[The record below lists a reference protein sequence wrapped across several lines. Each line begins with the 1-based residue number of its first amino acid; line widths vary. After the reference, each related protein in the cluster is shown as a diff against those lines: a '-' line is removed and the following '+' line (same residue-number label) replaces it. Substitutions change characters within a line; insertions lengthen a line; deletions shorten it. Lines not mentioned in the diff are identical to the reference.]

1 MVFYALHLLISY
13 YISNVT
19 NVKNGLNTMLRSD
32 RVKRIPDCLAGIL
45 SNATVKIV
53 KAKKKKKK

>member
-1 MVFYALHLLISY
+1 
-13 YISNVT
+13 
-19 NVKNGLNTMLRSD
+19 MLRSD

-53 KAKKKKKK
+53 KAKKKKKKAKTRMKKTIKINV